1 MTYTSTRIGEHPP
14 GLHWTEG
21 ESRDLT
27 PEQAA
32 SAPVWL
38 VPTVEAPLPMAE
50 PSAVPES
57 PAAAEDQPA

>member
-21 ESRDLT
+21 ESRDLS

-32 SAPVWL
+32 SAPAWL
-38 VPTVEAPLPMAE
+38 VPTVEAPLPIADVAE
-50 PSAVPES
+50 APES
-57 PAAAEDQPA
+57 PATPGGKG